1 MDEDRTST
9 RLVVLAVVGFALFN
23 YPLLRIADV
32 EVHPPAPALLN
43 PQLDGR
49 ADMIFAQAVSGNYF
63 DALGVV
69 PAAALT
75 IVANALLNHDEAYTK
90 R

>member
-32 EVHPPAPALLN
+32 EV
-43 PQLDGR
+43 
-49 ADMIFAQAVSGNYF
+49 VV
-63 DALGVV
+63 LGVPLV
-69 PAAALT
+69 WLYVFVVWGLLIAL
-75 IVANALLNHDEAYTK
+75 VALAMRK

>member
-1 MDEDRTST
+1 MDEDRTPT

-32 EVHPPAPALLN
+32 PTV
-43 PQLDGR
+43 
-49 ADMIFAQAVSGNYF
+49 V
-63 DALGVV
+63 LGVPLV
-69 PAAALT
+69 WLYVFGVWGLLVLLLALT
-75 IVANALLNHDEAYTK
+75 LRK

>member
-9 RLVVLAVVGFALFN
+9 RLVVLAVVGFALFS

-32 EVHPPAPALLN
+32 PVIVLGVPLVWLYVFTVWALLI
-43 PQLDGR
+43 LL
-49 ADMIFAQAVSGNYF
+49 V
-63 DALGVV
+63 
-69 PAAALT
+69 ALT
-75 IVANALLNHDEAYTK
+75 LRK

>member
-32 EVHPPAPALLN
+32 PEV
-43 PQLDGR
+43 
-49 ADMIFAQAVSGNYF
+49 V
-63 DALGVV
+63 LGVPLV
-69 PAAALT
+69 WLYVFGVWGLLVLLLALT
-75 IVANALLNHDEAYTK
+75 LRK

>member
-1 MDEDRTST
+1 MDEDRTPT

-32 EVHPPAPALLN
+32 PEV
-43 PQLDGR
+43 
-49 ADMIFAQAVSGNYF
+49 V
-63 DALGVV
+63 LGVPLV
-69 PAAALT
+69 WLYVLGVWGLLVLLLALT
-75 IVANALLNHDEAYTK
+75 LRK